1 MFTPSSDLDS
11 KNDDSPE
18 MIRVAKW
25 PFWLADGILLVFA
38 IMLFAHA
45 GGQPSASALLLMVL
59 LVTVGAMAFVTPYLF
74 ELLLRYRML
83 LDRWEE
89 MAASR
94 PQRTQIAQLQAN
106 LESLRKSVAAS
117 IDSQS
122 EERQQA
128 LAGLS
133 ETLGDLERR
142 FAGFVDSQQ
151 SINADYVKQLESLR
165 ELAAAAP
172 PPPPAAAPEE
182 APEPE
187 SIVPEAI
194 EVSAAPE
201 TAQEDPAPTTPEP
214 KLKPA
219 VRRGLLQQA
228 IKQGESSGNG
238 PAVKRIIGRTFSPK
252 PKPPVADTVDSEEPL
267 SRFDSEEEPEPQVSD
282 ESTAETSVETPA
294 PDAVETTRA
303 EPEPAPKETSNED
316 TVSSPE
322 ETTEPAQEAP
332 AEKETASEKTA
343 AAIEGGEDKVVET
356 NLFPDLPASPK
367 YAAKAKKNE
376 TQVIAK
382 VLIGIGNKPYI
393 RGDLPGLHTDK
404 GVPMDFREIGVWQW
418 ASPDVVEPGHFRIYR
433 NDKDP
438 EKSDGHAIE
447 PGQHLEIKPVF
458 AVQRLMTNE

>member
-25 PFWLADGILLVFA
+25 PFWLVDGILLVFA

-45 GGQPSASALLLMVL
+45 GGQPSASALLLMIL
-59 LVTVGAMAFVTPYLF
+59 LVTVGALVFVTPYLF

-83 LDRWEE
+83 VDRWEE

-94 PQRTQIAQLQAN
+94 PQRTQITQLQAN

-122 EERQQA
+122 EQRQQA

-133 ETLGDLERR
+133 ETLGDLEQR

-165 ELAAAAP
+165 ELAAT
-172 PPPPAAAPEE
+172 PPPPAAAPEQ

-187 SIVPEAI
+187 SKMPEAI
-194 EVSAAPE
+194 EVVTAPE
-201 TAQEDPAPTTPEP
+201 TVQEDPAPTTPEP

-252 PKPPVADTVDSEEPL
+252 PKPPVT
-267 SRFDSEEEPEPQVSD
+267 
-282 ESTAETSVETPA
+282 
-294 PDAVETTRA
+294 DAV
-303 EPEPAPKETSNED
+303 S
-316 TVSSPE
+316 VPE
-322 ETTEPAQEAP
+322 ETTEPVVEVP

-343 AAIEGGEDKVVET
+343 AAIEGGEDKVVES

-376 TQVIAK
+376 TQVIAR

-458 AVQRLMTNE
+458 AR

>member
-11 KNDDSPE
+11 KNDASPE

-45 GGQPSASALLLMVL
+45 GGQPSASALLLMVF
-59 LVTVGAMAFVTPYLF
+59 LVTVGAIAFVTPYLF

-83 LDRWEE
+83 VDRWEE

-94 PQRTQIAQLQAN
+94 PQRNQIAQLQAN
-106 LESLRKSVAAS
+106 LESLRKSVAAF

-128 LAGLS
+128 LAGLN
-133 ETLGDLERR
+133 ETIGDLEQR

-151 SINADYVKQLESLR
+151 SINADYVKQLESIR
-165 ELAAAAP
+165 ELATT

-194 EVSAAPE
+194 EVVAAPE
-201 TAQEDPAPTTPEP
+201 MVQEDPAPTATEP
-214 KLKPA
+214 KLKPTA
-219 VRRGLLQQA
+219 RRGLLQQA

-252 PKPPVADTVDSEEPL
+252 PKPPVTDAVVSDEPS

-282 ESTAETSVETPA
+282 EPTAETPVETPA
-294 PDAVETTRA
+294 PVEVETTRA
-303 EPEPAPKETSNED
+303 EPEPVPKETPIED
-316 TVSSPE
+316 AVSVPE
-322 ETTEPAQEAP
+322 ERTEPAAHEAP
-332 AEKETASEKTA
+332 AEKVTASEKTA
-343 AAIEGGEDKVVET
+343 AAIEGGEDNVVES
-356 NLFPDLPASPK
+356 NLFPDLTASPK

-438 EKSDGHAIE
+438 EKSDGHSIE

-458 AVQRLMTNE
+458 AR

>member
-83 LDRWEE
+83 VDRWEE

-94 PQRTQIAQLQAN
+94 PQRTQITQLQAN

-117 IDSQS
+117 IESQS
-122 EERQQA
+122 EQRQQA

-165 ELAAAAP
+165 ELAAT

-194 EVSAAPE
+194 EVVTAPE
-201 TAQEDPAPTTPEP
+201 TVQEDPAPTTPEP

-252 PKPPVADTVDSEEPL
+252 PKPPVT
-267 SRFDSEEEPEPQVSD
+267 
-282 ESTAETSVETPA
+282 
-294 PDAVETTRA
+294 DAV
-303 EPEPAPKETSNED
+303 S
-316 TVSSPE
+316 VPE
-322 ETTEPAQEAP
+322 ETTEPVVEVP
-332 AEKETASEKTA
+332 AEKETVSEKP
-343 AAIEGGEDKVVET
+343 AIEDGEDKVVES

-458 AVQRLMTNE
+458 AVQRLMANE

>member
-83 LDRWEE
+83 VDRWEE

-94 PQRTQIAQLQAN
+94 PQRTQITQLQAN

-117 IDSQS
+117 IESQS
-122 EERQQA
+122 EQRQQA

-165 ELAAAAP
+165 ELAATP
-172 PPPPAAAPEE
+172 PPSAAAPEQ

-187 SIVPEAI
+187 SKMPEAI
-194 EVSAAPE
+194 EVVTAPE
-201 TAQEDPAPTTPEP
+201 TVQEDPAPTTPEP

-282 ESTAETSVETPA
+282 EATAETPIESQA

-303 EPEPAPKETSNED
+303 EPEPAPKETSIED
-316 TVSSPE
+316 AVSVPE
-322 ETTEPAQEAP
+322 ETTEPVVEAP
-332 AEKETASEKTA
+332 AEKETVSEKP
-343 AAIEGGEDKVVET
+343 AIEDGEDKVVES

-458 AVQRLMTNE
+458 AR